1 MNSAYAA
8 FDQAQETPAAPTEFH
23 SIRQSVTDHGIYPV
37 VARAETS

>member
-1 MNSAYAA
+1 MKTAYAV
-8 FDQAQETPAAPTEFH
+8 FDKAQETPAPPTEFH